1 MVAPSSFRVIP
12 NQRPSSSS
20 FSTSSNCNSPINH
33 RQESLPPDTW
43 LGNSSGLATQGFVV
57 KTFWT
62 PVLIFNDL
70 RLTKPSNPR
79 RRVRR
84 VGPHVVS
91 MGAGFFT
98 DGSALAIAAG
108 TGRPDDTCSTSRF
121 PIDPESG
128 EASTLECRSGPLT
141 KG

>member
-20 FSTSSNCNSPINH
+20 FSTSSNCNYPINH

-79 RRVRR
+79 RRAKPIVNLR
-84 VGPHVVS
+84 VLLDRNLAV
-91 MGAGFFT
+91 GAGVIFIAGGIMNGT
-98 DGSALAIAAG
+98 TAI
-108 TGRPDDTCSTSRF
+108 
-121 PIDPESG
+121 
-128 EASTLECRSGPLT
+128 
-141 KG
+141 

>member
-20 FSTSSNCNSPINH
+20 FSTSSNCNYPINH

-70 RLTKPSNPR
+70 RLTNPSNPR
-79 RRVRR
+79 RRARKPRAQSPGRSAVTYDLFDALRPSEFERR
-84 VGPHVVS
+84 
-91 MGAGFFT
+91 
-98 DGSALAIAAG
+98 GSW
-108 TGRPDDTCSTSRF
+108 
-121 PIDPESG
+121 
-128 EASTLECRSGPLT
+128 
-141 KG
+141 

>member
-1 MVAPSSFRVIP
+1 MVAPSSFRGIP
-12 NQRPSSSS
+12 HQRPSSSS
-20 FSTSSNCNSPINH
+20 FSTSSNCNYPINH

-79 RRVRR
+79 RRVKQISNFAEMAT
-84 VGPHVVS
+84 GS
-91 MGAGFFT
+91 LGDNQESFAGR
-98 DGSALAIAAG
+98 LE
-108 TGRPDDTCSTSRF
+108 GR
-121 PIDPESG
+121 
-128 EASTLECRSGPLT
+128 
-141 KG
+141 